1 MRMKSSCARSAGAMP
16 FQNEPKR
23 AEPVDRPADAGGE
36 AGGIAAQDVEEER
49 DDAEQE
55 QVEEREA
62 PDEAPER
69 DAAAQ
74 RRVLGEERLVGA
86 EQARPRDEA
95 VGEDVERAAR
105 GRERRPGGE
114 ERVQLRHA
122 DAVAVG
128 QPDGR
133 DRAQGDDVRDAVEGA
148 PLQRE
153 PDAGAARDEAAA
165 VHRLAR
171 AAATTAPAAFVRC
184 VLGVCSAGVFSCSIG
199 CSIGKGVARKA
210 TPGSVAVRPGLNSSA
225 VLSLACTCDVNAGLS
240 VR

>member
-16 FQNEPKR
+16 FQNEPNVPNR
-23 AEPVDRPADAGGE
+23 SIAQPMLPVKLAGSPRSTSRKN
-36 AGGIAAQDVEEER
+36 GITPNRNE
-49 DDAEQE
+49 
-55 QVEEREA
+55 VEEREA

-69 DAAAQ
+69 DATAQ
-74 RRVLGEERLVGA
+74 RGVLGEERLVDA

-95 VGEDVERAAR
+95 VGDDVERAAR

-133 DRAQGDDVRDAVEGA
+133 HRAQRDDVRDAVEGA

-153 PDAGAARDEAAA
+153 PDAGAARDEASA
-165 VHRLAR
+165 VHLLA
-171 AAATTAPAAFVRC
+171 AGAATAAPAAFVRC

-199 CSIGKGVARKA
+199 CSIGKGSR
-210 TPGSVAVRPGLNSSA
+210 GMRPRIASRY
-225 VLSLACTCDVNAGLS
+225 VLAEL
-240 VR
+240 